1 MNHDPLCPRWMT
13 TMNGDTWHPFE
24 NSGTCL
30 LCDLIAKVRA
40 DEREKAAQRVRA
52 LVPNGYMTWEQPHL
66 MNESNIAAWEAV
78 HGHDVRM
85 KCYAEYGCQLLLDP
99 VDAIAAARGEAS

>member
-1 MNHDPLCPRWMT
+1 MTHDPVCPRWMT

-40 DEREKAAQRVRA
+40 DEREKV
-52 LVPNGYMTWEQPHL
+52 LTEGPYFTTV
-66 MNESNIAAWEAV
+66 V
-78 HGHDVRM
+78 HDCCM
-85 KCYAEYGCQLLLDP
+85 ELQDIK
-99 VDAIAAARGEAS
+99 AARGEAS